1 VKTRSIW
8 VQPYF
13 DSGFPYGED
22 QWISAAG
29 TGWATMA
36 LSLTVEPQNS
46 ASVQAVRIAATA
58 K

>member
-8 VQPYF
+8 IQPYF
-13 DSGFPYGED
+13 DSGFPYDQD

-29 TGWATMA
+29 TAWASMA
-36 LSLTVEPQNS
+36 LSVSVEEPKVS
-46 ASVQAVRIAATA
+46 R